1 MANQVCMM
9 TSEAFESCL
18 GHPLILT
25 PIGTSTYPGC
35 GCDLP
40 SHLYSFSFNLNPNWS
55 KELCEQPEI
64 LQCTFCCLDKWREGL
79 AVDPDR
85 RKL

>member
-1 MANQVCMM
+1 MASQLVSWMVCQ
-9 TSEAFESCL
+9 CL
-18 GHPLILT
+18 HSKYLLLT
-25 PIGTSTYPGC
+25 FVLDS

-64 LQCTFCCLDKWREGL
+64 LQCQ
-79 AVDPDR
+79 
-85 RKL
+85 

>member
-1 MANQVCMM
+1 MIVN
-9 TSEAFESCL
+9 S
-18 GHPLILT
+18 
-25 PIGTSTYPGC
+25 

-64 LQCTFCCLDKWREGL
+64 LQCMC
-79 AVDPDR
+79 
-85 RKL
+85 KLSNAGEHCAYR